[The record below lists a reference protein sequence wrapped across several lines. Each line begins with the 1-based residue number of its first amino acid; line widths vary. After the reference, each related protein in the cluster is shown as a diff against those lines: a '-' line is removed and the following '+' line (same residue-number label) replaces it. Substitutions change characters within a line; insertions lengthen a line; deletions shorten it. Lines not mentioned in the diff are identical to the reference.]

1 MRSTDKSFIHLFRKA
16 AGYRGK
22 APGGLGKAQHSMGEK
37 EKIMANFAIMGFG
50 TVGSGVAS
58 VLRMNG
64 DAIAERLGEPLS
76 LKYIL
81 DVRDLS
87 ATEYAGIAVKD
98 FSVLENDPELD
109 VVVESIGGAKVALEF
124 TRRALMAGKHVVTS
138 NKELVASHG
147 RELLAIAKEKNVNYL
162 FEASVG
168 GGIPVLRPLF
178 QCLAG
183 NQIEEIVGILN
194 GTTNYILTRMIRG
207 GVPFDEALKEA
218 QAKGYAE
225 QNPAAD
231 VEGLDA
237 GRKICILSDLAWG
250 REVLPERISVQG
262 ISGLNLRDVETASKA
277 GYQVKLLGRAVK
289 LEDGR
294 HCAYVAPHLVRED
307 CPVAGVD
314 GVFNAIMIRGNA
326 VGDVMFYGRGAGDLP
341 TASAVMGDV
350 IDALQHREKR
360 RNLGWGEGGDLADT
374 GELSMCWYL
383 RGGFAVPQGCR
394 EIGGGAVLTGPLSTK
409 GAKALAEKLGAETIL
424 PVLP

>member
-1 MRSTDKSFIHLFRKA
+1 
-16 AGYRGK
+16 
-22 APGGLGKAQHSMGEK
+22 
-37 EKIMANFAIMGFG
+37 MANFAVMGFG
-50 TVGSGVAS
+50 TVGSGVAE
-58 VLRMNG
+58 VLRMN
-64 DAIAERLGEPLS
+64 AASIEEKLGEPLK

-87 ATEYAGIAVKD
+87 ATPYADVAVKD

-109 VVVESIGGAKVALEF
+109 VVVESIGGAKVALDF

-138 NKELVASHG
+138 NKELVATHG
-147 RELLAIAKEKNVNYL
+147 KELLAIAKEKNVNYL

-183 NQIEEIVGILN
+183 NQIEEITGILN
-194 GTTNYILTRMIRG
+194 GTTNYILTRMVKG
-207 GVPFDEALKEA
+207 GIPFDEALKEA

-250 REVLPERISVQG
+250 KEVLPENISTQG
-262 ISGLNLRDVETASKA
+262 ISALDLKDVAIASEA
-277 GYQVKLLGRAVK
+277 GYRVKLLGRAMK
-289 LEDGR
+289 LADEKQA
-294 HCAYVAPHLVRED
+294 AYVAPHLVPVD
-307 CPVAGVD
+307 CPAATVD
-314 GVFNAIMIRGNA
+314 DVFNAIMIRGNA

-360 RNLGWGEGGDLADT
+360 RNLGWSASAALASFD
-374 GELSMCWYL
+374 ELTMPWYL
-383 RGGFAVPQGCR
+383 RGGFAAPADCKALSD
-394 EIGGGAVLTGPLSTK
+394 GAVITK
-409 GAKALAEKLGAETIL
+409 AMTAREAKALAEKLGAEALL
-424 PVLP
+424 PVLE

>member
-1 MRSTDKSFIHLFRKA
+1 
-16 AGYRGK
+16 
-22 APGGLGKAQHSMGEK
+22 
-37 EKIMANFAIMGFG
+37 MANFAIMGFG
-50 TVGSGVAS
+50 TVGSGVAE
-58 VLRMNG
+58 VLRMN
-64 DAIAERLGEPLS
+64 AASIAEKLGESLN

-87 ATEYAGIAVKD
+87 ATPYGEIAVKD
-98 FSVLENDPELD
+98 FAVLENDPDLE
-109 VVVESIGGAKVALEF
+109 VVVESIGGARVALEF
-124 TRRALMAGKHVVTS
+124 TRRALLAGKHVVTS

-183 NQIEEIVGILN
+183 NRIEEVVGILN
-194 GTTNYILTRMIRG
+194 GTTNYILTRMVRG
-207 GVPFDEALKEA
+207 GVSFEDALKEA

-250 REVLPERISVQG
+250 KEVLPERIHTQG
-262 ISGLNLRDVETASKA
+262 ISGLDLQDVAIADRA
-277 GYQVKLLGRAVK
+277 GYRVKLLGRA
-289 LEDGR
+289 LRLADGR
-294 HCAYVAPHLVRED
+294 QAAYVAPHLVPQD
-307 CPVAGVD
+307 CPVAPVD
-314 GVFNAIMIRGNA
+314 DVFNAIMIRGNA

-350 IDALQHREKR
+350 MDAVQHRAKR
-360 RNLGWGEGGDLADT
+360 RELGWSESAELADFA
-374 GELSMCWYL
+374 GLSMKWYL
-383 RGGFAVPQGCR
+383 REDFPAPEGST
-394 EIGGGAVLTGPLSTK
+394 ELSGGAVIAGPMT
-409 GAKALAEKLGAETIL
+409 AAQAEALAEKLGAAALL
-424 PVLP
+424 PVFE

>member
-1 MRSTDKSFIHLFRKA
+1 
-16 AGYRGK
+16 
-22 APGGLGKAQHSMGEK
+22 
-37 EKIMANFAIMGFG
+37 MANFAIMGFG
-50 TVGSGVAS
+50 TVGGGVAE
-58 VLRMNG
+58 VLRMN
-64 DAIAERLGEPLS
+64 AETIAAKLGEPLN

-87 ATEYAGIAVKD
+87 ATPYADKAVKD

-124 TRRALMAGKHVVTS
+124 TRRCLLAGKHVVTS

-147 RELLAIAKEKNVNYL
+147 RELLEIAREKNVNYL

-183 NQIEEIVGILN
+183 NQIQEIAGILN
-194 GTTNYILTRMIRG
+194 GTTNYILTRM
-207 GVPFDEALKEA
+207 VKEDASFADALKEA

-225 QNPAAD
+225 ADPTAD

-250 REVLPERISVQG
+250 KEVRPEDISVQG
-262 ISGLNLRDVETASKA
+262 ISAIDLKDVAIASGA
-277 GYQVKLLGRAVK
+277 GYRIKLLGRAMK

-294 HCAYVAPHLVRED
+294 QAAFVSPHLVPESS
-307 CPVAGVD
+307 PLAAVD
-314 GVFNAIMIRGNA
+314 DVFNAIMIRGNA

-350 IDALQHREKR
+350 LDALEHREKR
-360 RNLGWGEGGDLADT
+360 RNLGWSQGADLVD
-374 GELSMCWYL
+374 LDSDLPLYWYL
-383 RGGFAVPQGCR
+383 RGDLTPPPSSERLA
-394 EIGGGAVLTGPLSTK
+394 EGAVIVGPVSRK
-409 GAKALAEKLGAETIL
+409 EAKVLAARVNAAVML
-424 PVLP
+424 PVLR

>member
-1 MRSTDKSFIHLFRKA
+1 
-16 AGYRGK
+16 
-22 APGGLGKAQHSMGEK
+22 
-37 EKIMANFAIMGFG
+37 MANFAIMGFG
-50 TVGSGVAS
+50 TVGSGVAE

-64 DAIAERLGEPLS
+64 ESIARKLGEPLN

-87 ATEYAGIAVKD
+87 ATPYAKQAVKD

-124 TRRALMAGKHVVTS
+124 TRRALLAGKHVVTS
-138 NKELVASHG
+138 NKELVATHG
-147 RELLAIAKEKNVNYL
+147 KELLAIAKEKNVNYL

-183 NQIEEIVGILN
+183 NQIQEIVGILN
-194 GTTNYILTRMIRG
+194 GTTNYILTRMVKG
-207 GVPFDEALKEA
+207 GVTFAEALKEA
-218 QAKGYAE
+218 QSKGYAE
-225 QNPAAD
+225 ANPAAD

-250 REVLPERISVQG
+250 REVRPEDISIQG
-262 ISGLNLRDVETASKA
+262 ISHLDLKDVDIASKA
-277 GYQVKLLGRAVK
+277 GYRVKLLGRALR

-294 HCAYVAPHLVRED
+294 QAAYVAPHLVPED
-307 CPVAGVD
+307 CPIAPVD
-314 GVFNAIMIRGNA
+314 DVFNAIMIRGNA

-350 IDALQHREKR
+350 LDALAHRAKR
-360 RNLGWGEGGDLADT
+360 RDLGWSESAPLIRQEQDLP
-374 GELSMCWYL
+374 LFWYL
-383 RGGFAVPQGCR
+383 RSESAPEGG
-394 EIGGGAVLTGPLSTK
+394 EK
-409 GAKALAEKLGAETIL
+409 LAEMLRLTQTWFTLFQQACTSIVSRRSAPDL
-424 PVLP
+424 

>member
-1 MRSTDKSFIHLFRKA
+1 
-16 AGYRGK
+16 
-22 APGGLGKAQHSMGEK
+22 
-37 EKIMANFAIMGFG
+37 MANFAIMGFG
-50 TVGSGVAS
+50 TVGSGVAE

-64 DAIAERLGEPLS
+64 ESIARKLGEPLN

-87 ATEYAGIAVKD
+87 ATPYAKQAVKD

-124 TRRALMAGKHVVTS
+124 TRRALLAGKHVVTS
-138 NKELVASHG
+138 NKELVATHG
-147 RELLAIAKEKNVNYL
+147 KELLAIAKEKNVNYL

-183 NQIEEIVGILN
+183 NQIQEIVGILN
-194 GTTNYILTRMIRG
+194 GTTNYILTRMVKG
-207 GVPFDEALKEA
+207 GVTFAEALKEA
-218 QAKGYAE
+218 QSKGYAE
-225 QNPAAD
+225 ANPAAD

-250 REVLPERISVQG
+250 REVRPEDISIQG
-262 ISGLNLRDVETASKA
+262 ISHLDLKDVDIASKA
-277 GYQVKLLGRAVK
+277 GYRVKLLGRALR

-294 HCAYVAPHLVRED
+294 QAAYVAPHLVPED
-307 CPVAGVD
+307 CPIAPVD
-314 GVFNAIMIRGNA
+314 DVFNAIMIRGNA

-350 IDALQHREKR
+350 LDALAHRAKR
-360 RNLGWGEGGDLADT
+360 RDLGWSESAPLIRQEQDLP
-374 GELSMCWYL
+374 LFWYL
-383 RGGFAVPQGCR
+383 RSESAPEGGEKLA
-394 EIGGGAVLTGPLSTK
+394 EGAYITGPLSVK
-409 GAKALAEKLGAETIL
+409 DARGLAEKVNAAALL
-424 PVLP
+424 PVLR

>member
-1 MRSTDKSFIHLFRKA
+1 
-16 AGYRGK
+16 
-22 APGGLGKAQHSMGEK
+22 
-37 EKIMANFAIMGFG
+37 MANFAIMGFG
-50 TVGSGVAS
+50 TVGSGVAE
-58 VLRMNG
+58 VLHMN
-64 DAIAERLGEPLS
+64 AASIAEKLGEPLN

-87 ATEYAGIAVKD
+87 ATPYGEIAVKD
-98 FSVLENDPELD
+98 FAVLENDPDLD

-124 TRRALMAGKHVVTS
+124 TRRALLAGKHVVTS

-183 NQIEEIVGILN
+183 NRIEEVVGILN
-194 GTTNYILTRMIRG
+194 GTTNYILTRMVRG
-207 GVPFDEALKEA
+207 GVSFEDALKEA

-250 REVLPERISVQG
+250 KEVLPERIHTQG
-262 ISGLNLRDVETASKA
+262 ISGLDLQDVAIADKA
-277 GYQVKLLGRAVK
+277 GYRVKLLGRA
-289 LEDGR
+289 LRLADGR
-294 HCAYVAPHLVRED
+294 QAAYVAPHLVPQD
-307 CPVAGVD
+307 CPVAPVD
-314 GVFNAIMIRGNA
+314 DVFNAIMIRGNA

-350 IDALQHREKR
+350 MDAVQHRAKR
-360 RNLGWGEGGDLADT
+360 RELGWSESAELADFA
-374 GELSMCWYL
+374 GLSMKWYL
-383 RGGFAVPQGCR
+383 RGDFPAPEGSA
-394 EIGGGAVLTGPLSTK
+394 ELSGGAVIAGPMT
-409 GAKALAEKLGAETIL
+409 AAQAEALAEKLGAAALL
-424 PVLP
+424 PVFE

>member
-1 MRSTDKSFIHLFRKA
+1 
-16 AGYRGK
+16 
-22 APGGLGKAQHSMGEK
+22 
-37 EKIMANFAIMGFG
+37 MANFAIMGFG
-50 TVGSGVAS
+50 TVGSGVAE

-64 DAIAERLGEPLS
+64 ESIARKLGEPLN

-87 ATEYAGIAVKD
+87 ATPYAKQAVKD

-124 TRRALMAGKHVVTS
+124 TRRALLAGKHVVTS
-138 NKELVASHG
+138 NKELVATHG
-147 RELLAIAKEKNVNYL
+147 KELLAIAKEKNVNYL

-183 NQIEEIVGILN
+183 NQIQEIVGILN
-194 GTTNYILTRMIRG
+194 GTTNYILTRMVKG
-207 GVPFDEALKEA
+207 GVTFAEALKEA
-218 QAKGYAE
+218 QSKGYA
-225 QNPAAD
+225 QANPAAD

-250 REVLPERISVQG
+250 REVRPEDISIQG
-262 ISGLNLRDVETASKA
+262 ISHLDLKDVDIASKA
-277 GYQVKLLGRAVK
+277 GYRVKLLGRALR

-294 HCAYVAPHLVRED
+294 QAAYVAPHLVPED
-307 CPVAGVD
+307 CPIAPVD
-314 GVFNAIMIRGNA
+314 DVFNAIMIRGNA

-350 IDALQHREKR
+350 LDALDHRAKR
-360 RNLGWGEGGDLADT
+360 RDLGWSESAPLIRQEQDLP
-374 GELSMCWYL
+374 LFWYL
-383 RGGFAVPQGCR
+383 RSESAPEGGEKLA
-394 EIGGGAVLTGPLSTK
+394 EGAYITGPLSVK
-409 GAKALAEKLGAETIL
+409 DARELAEKVNAAALL
-424 PVLP
+424 PVLR